1 MSNNTKKTKKQ
12 YPEPI
17 LTLKLGVL
25 VGVAAAFF
33 LSGTAAA
40 VLESF
45 DNYSAGTDIS
55 GIGNWATTTFPAKIS
70 DTQSV
75 SAPNSAYF
83 NSIPTEDKYLRYA
96 KLNLG
101 AGNRRLEF
109 DVFLVACPIGSPFD
123 FYFQD
128 IDEGYIGWFN
138 GGGPVGENCQVEG
151 RKNGAYE
158 IIGTMPLNTWRTFI
172 FEQSTT
178 TAEIRY
184 SIDGGINFT
193 AWLSANLTERD
204 IRFFWCHFSN
214 TFNKGYVDNI
224 THEAVG
230 EIRVWGVSPASGG
243 TTTSTDINLTIGWE
257 GWDFEDIYKDFVFSF
272 WEKNTGILT
281 GTIIYEPTTTT
292 GTYTLPLSDFGISKN
307 GDYYLH
313 AKARSYLYEYT
324 AYYTG
329 DLVSPEWWINVNVE
343 GWEAIFEMP
352 EFTTWYSEHS
362 KFATP
367 TAGFLTITNFLTP
380 IYNKLGEFGN
390 RAVEFLNIEEAYDR
404 GYDLGKIIP
413 TYTQYITGIE
423 VFFGGFPII
432 QIFTVF
438 LAILLGI
445 FIGRLILK
453 FVPFI
458 GK

>member
-1 MSNNTKKTKKQ
+1 MNTETIKKHRGGSVM
-12 YPEPI
+12 
-17 LTLKLGVL
+17 TLKLGVL
-25 VGVAAAFF
+25 VGVAVAFGVVGQ
-33 LSGTAAA
+33 SAA

-45 DNYSAGTDIS
+45 DNYSVNTEIS
-55 GIGNWATTTFPAKIS
+55 GIGNWASTTYPAKVS
-70 DTQSV
+70 AAQSV
-75 SAPNSAYF
+75 SAPNSGHFSHLTMYDALWYG
-83 NSIPTEDKYLRYA
+83 
-96 KLNLG
+96 KLNL
-101 AGNRRLEF
+101 APDIRRLEF
-109 DVFLVACPIGSPFD
+109 DVFLTACPIGSQAGFHL
-123 FYFQD
+123 QD
-128 IDEGYIGWFN
+128 IDEGYIGIFESVELVDNW
-138 GGGPVGENCQVEG
+138 CQIRG
-151 RKNGAYE
+151 RKSGDWE
-158 IIGTMPLNTWRTFI
+158 TIGTMPLNTWRTFI

-178 TAEIRY
+178 TAEVRY
-184 SIDGGINFT
+184 SIDGGINYT
-193 AWLSANLTERD
+193 AWLPASLSTRD
-204 IRFFWCHFSN
+204 IRRFFISFAN
-214 TFNKGYVDNI
+214 IYNEGYVDNI
-224 THEAVG
+224 THEAIG

-243 TTTSTDINLTIGWE
+243 TTTSTDTNISIGWE

-272 WEKNTGILT
+272 REKNTGILT
-281 GTIIYEPTTTT
+281 GTKIFAPTTTA

-307 GDYYLH
+307 GNYYLH

-352 EFTTWYSEHS
+352 ATSTWYAAHS

-390 RAVEFLNIEEAYDR
+390 RAIEFLNIEEAYDR

-432 QIFTVF
+432 QIFTAF
-438 LAILLGI
+438 LAVLLGI